1 MASAKAVLAPPSPPA
16 GAGEDGA
23 RTTWYTGEVVRKL
36 SPRADAASMPTLV
49 VVVVLVVAVAVA
61 VAAAVAAVAPPEARA
76 MAAEKAVLL
85 GP

>member
-1 MASAKAVLAPPSPPA
+1 M
-16 GAGEDGA
+16 
-23 RTTWYTGEVVRKL
+23 RKL

-49 VVVVLVVAVAVA
+49 AVVVLVVAVA

>member
-1 MASAKAVLAPPSPPA
+1 MASAKAVLAPPTSPPA

-49 VVVVLVVAVAVA
+49 AVVVLVVAVA

>member
-16 GAGEDGA
+16 GAGEEGA

-49 VVVVLVVAVAVA
+49 VKVVVVGA
-61 VAAAVAAVAPPEARA
+61 AAAVAAVALPEARA
-76 MAAEKAVLL
+76 IAAEKAVLL